1 MPLLLKATIVL
12 LFCFTLRPYPSGSLP
27 SCASRPTQ
35 ETGYEIPEAKMTLTL
50 PNQKWKLAT
59 HSGTGPVEY
68 IFKREPIPD
77 SSGRQ
82 IIPAIMIYVEDAEKY
97 QQDVTLFSITKS
109 GPFQQRGVKIDST
122 LIHTNKEYPLTYKNA
137 YFMKASYTQGG
148 LAHILY
154 MIHIINKANK
164 GIQVYLDMTKELE
177 ERYGQEFWT
186 TIRSIRESTH

>member
-1 MPLLLKATIVL
+1 MPLLLKTTIVL
-12 LFCFTLRPYPSGSLP
+12 LLCFTLRPYPSGSLP
-27 SCASRPTQ
+27 SCASPATQ
-35 ETGYEIPEAKMTLTL
+35 GTGYEIPEARMTLTL

-59 HSGTGPVEY
+59 HSDTGPAEY
-68 IFKREPIPD
+68 VFKREPITD

-82 IIPAIMIYVEDAEKY
+82 IIPAIMVYVEDAEKY

-109 GPFQQRGVKIDST
+109 GPFLQRGVKIDQT
-122 LIHTNKEYPLTYKNA
+122 LIQSKKEYPLTYKNA
-137 YFMKASYTQGG
+137 FFIKASYTQGG

-154 MIHIINKANK
+154 MIHIINKGNK

-177 ERYGQEFWT
+177 EKYGQEFWT